1 MVAEKPVTPSPSAPA
16 APAPKGSVRQMH
28 PIDRAA
34 RARKAERPPSKAEQW
49 ARAVEGIQAAT
60 APASA
65 PSVAAVDEVLADHIR
80 AEGSRPEQPEFVTDL
95 ELQRLRRDQAE
106 WDEALARR
114 RAARADLTT
123 SRGG

>member
-1 MVAEKPVTPSPSAPA
+1 MRRPVRRTPRRHQGDAVGDLLSIRRS
-16 APAPKGSVRQMH
+16 